1 MVVIMRHGDVVVGGS
16 GGRDAGG
23 HFEDGLEGLGDE
35 EWRRMGR
42 EIDEAERLSRGTQSS
57 YAPTD
62 EEMRYIT
69 AAAKAVL
76 YAIRVDPSSGGTARI
91 LCVRNK
97 GGIVREVL
105 CVQKGSTW
113 KVLMS
118 QVNQQAKA

>member
-1 MVVIMRHGDVVVGGS
+1 MRHGDVVVGGS
-16 GGRDAGG
+16 GGRDVGG

-42 EIDEAERLSRGTQSS
+42 EIGEVEGTPSPGTPTTS
-57 YAPTD
+57 ADAPT
-62 EEMRYIT
+62 EEEAKYIT

-76 YAIRVDPSSGGTARI
+76 YAIRVDPSSGGAARI

-118 QVNQQAKA
+118 QVTKQT